1 MVGFAPTG
9 SRLPGLKC
17 RLRALRTCG
26 LPAQP
31 SLYAANNSL
40 TTMETVID
48 VAPGKTIIEQGEEG
62 TGFFILQS
70 GTLEVYKD
78 DVLLAVLMYP
88 GTIFGEMGDILGK
101 PRTCSVR
108 AKNVARIIHVD
119 TEGGIEQMVKERPEI
134 AARIIKTLASR
145 LDRTTQKLV
154 DTARDNPLWSFK
166 K

>member
-1 MVGFAPTG
+1 
-9 SRLPGLKC
+9 
-17 RLRALRTCG
+17 
-26 LPAQP
+26 
-31 SLYAANNSL
+31 
-40 TTMETVID
+40 METIIEVDI
-48 VAPGKTIIEQGEEG
+48 GKTIIQQGEQGS
-62 TGFFILQS
+62 GFYILQA

-101 PRTCSVR
+101 PRTCTVR
-108 AKNVARIIHVD
+108 AKNKAKLVHVD
-119 TEGGIEQMVKERPEI
+119 VQGGIEQLVRERPDI
-134 AARIIKTLASR
+134 AARVIKTLASR